1 MNKQTPK
8 KLAKIF
14 CFTDLLITEL
24 DSANLTEEAKD
35 LKQKATDFLA
45 VLEKT
50 NEKFYTGGGG
60 KTTFF
65 LELKEKINYVF
76 DKVYR

>member
-1 MNKQTPK
+1 MNKKTPK
-8 KLAKIF
+8 KLAKKF
-14 CFTDLLITEL
+14 CLTDLLITEL
-24 DSANLTEEAKD
+24 DSENLTEEAKE
-35 LKQKATDFLA
+35 LKQKAADFLA

-50 NEKFYTGGGG
+50 NEKFYAGGGG

-65 LELKEKINYVF
+65 LELQEKINYVF